1 MELVQPLLGLSPNA
15 NGGSRMLRALLQ
27 GCIALAA
34 ATWVCAASAGVS
46 APPANYTF
54 NFAGTCQDC
63 GAIPGSDDFG
73 LGTATAS
80 LSLQDY
86 VLGEPLENANFVSFT
101 Y

>member
-46 APPANYTF
+46 APPANYPCTS
-54 NFAGTCQDC
+54 AGTAQDC
-63 GAIPGSDDFG
+63 AATPGPDDSG
-73 LGTATAS
+73 RAPAPAS
-80 LSLQDY
+80 LSLKDY
-86 VLGEPLENANFVSFT
+86 VLGEPLENANFVSF
-101 Y
+101 